1 MDNRINEI
9 RRKISA
15 LRAEMARV
23 EETMR
28 NQIHQDLDCTESA
41 LRLMA
46 LRADIL
52 LLIDE
57 WKVAGGSDRLPTV
70 EERLKSFSRT
80 APKLKASARR

>member
-28 NQIHQDLDCTESA
+28 NQINQDLDCTESA

-52 LLIDE
+52 LLVDE
-57 WKVAGGSDRLPTV
+57 WKVAGGSDRPL
-70 EERLKSFSRT
+70 RSG
-80 APKLKASARR
+80 

>member
-9 RRKISA
+9 RRKINA
-15 LRAEMARV
+15 LRGEMARV

-28 NQIHQDLDCTESA
+28 NQINQDLDCTECA
-41 LRLMA
+41 PFDGA
-46 LRADIL
+46 ADIL
-52 LLIDE
+52 LLVDE

-80 APKLKASARR
+80 APKLKASPRR

>member
-9 RRKISA
+9 RRKIIA

-28 NQIHQDLDCTESA
+28 NQINQDLDCTESA

-52 LLIDE
+52 LLVDE

-70 EERLKSFSRT
+70 EERLKAFRRT
-80 APKLKASARR
+80 APKLKASPRR

>member
-28 NQIHQDLDCTESA
+28 NQINQDLNCTESA

-52 LLIDE
+52 LLVDE
-57 WKVAGGSDRLPTV
+57 WKVAGGSDRPL
-70 EERLKSFSRT
+70 RSG
-80 APKLKASARR
+80 

>member
-9 RRKISA
+9 RRKIST

-28 NQIHQDLDCTESA
+28 NQINQDLDCTECA
-41 LRLMA
+41 PFDGA
-46 LRADIL
+46 ADIL
-52 LLIDE
+52 LLVDE

-70 EERLKSFSRT
+70 EERLKAFSRT
-80 APKLKASARR
+80 APKLKASPRR

>member
-15 LRAEMARV
+15 LRAEMAHV

-28 NQIHQDLDCTESA
+28 GQINHDLDCTGSA

-46 LRADIL
+46 LRAEVL
-52 LLIDE
+52 LLVDE
-57 WKVAGGSDRLPTV
+57 WKTAGGSDRLPTV
-70 EERLKSFSRT
+70 DQRLKAFSRT
-80 APKLKASARR
+80 SAKRKASFRR